1 MMKIKL
7 NDRVLTAYVLD
18 ELSPRKR
25 RAVERALETDTVS
38 RRIVEELQKTIL
50 LTGEAIK
57 EAPEYSLL
65 PEQRSEIIARTTRS
79 ERRSGFDY
87 GFPADMGPPF
97 CLRGR
102 FCRSWPVSVLCSW
115 PGSINRY
122 SGCKPAL
129 LRGCRS

>member
-7 NDRVLTAYVLD
+7 NDRILTAYVLD

-25 RAVERALETDTVS
+25 RGVERALETDTVS

-65 PEQRSEIIARTTRS
+65 PEQRRQIIEDTVRAGGRS
-79 ERRSGFDY
+79 RFDY
-87 GFPADMGPPF
+87 GF
-97 CLRGR
+97 RV
-102 FCRSWPVSVLCSW
+102 RSGTVVSLMPSMF
-115 PGSINRY
+115 SILVAVGVMIVPKFY
-122 SGCKPAL
+122 
-129 LRGCRS
+129 